1 MLFVLPLSQQFRY
14 HLGTVDQSNT
24 PQLVLGC
31 LSAKGVY
38 HEDSQHSAA
47 HDEVS
52 GNNMGH
58 CQHDGGHKFHALRIG
73 ADRLLLAPYPHHS
86 SEIQSHEQQL
96 DSQIRNAA

>member
-1 MLFVLPLSQQFRY
+1 MLLVLPLSQQDRH
-14 HLGTVDQSNT
+14 HLGTVDQSNA

-58 CQHDGGHKFHALRIG
+58 CSQHDGGDKFHALG
-73 ADRLLLAPYPHHS
+73 VSADRLLLAPYPHHPG
-86 SEIQSHEQQL
+86 EIQSYE
-96 DSQIRNAA
+96 